1 MRRVQY
7 EYVHESAVIIR
18 TACLSDAAE
27 RCKMYRYAAMY
38 RGEWRIPQWMRFDE
52 RFEKELK
59 RAEEFDSYI
68 VMVVEG
74 TVEEARQYCYK
85 SPKHRRPNIDYS
97 LHNLRGFL
105 IQFARNFQV
114 LFCDNRFEA
123 QDMTKRILYFGEYI
137 KNCDLQYGLD
147 QRKARV

>member
-52 RFEKELK
+52 RFEKELNK
-59 RAEEFDSYI
+59 RDLYTNTYSYTTLHTYMFCKK
-68 VMVVEG
+68 VMFYRMITG
-74 TVEEARQYCYK
+74 
-85 SPKHRRPNIDYS
+85 S
-97 LHNLRGFL
+97 L
-105 IQFARNFQV
+105 
-114 LFCDNRFEA
+114 
-123 QDMTKRILYFGEYI
+123 
-137 KNCDLQYGLD
+137 
-147 QRKARV
+147 